1 MHTPPTSAI
10 EELFVQFQRFMQG
23 QNATVVPPVQ
33 PAPTVS
39 EESATTAVSAAPT
52 TTVEAAPT
60 TTLALSPQ
68 EALVQFQALFNQM
81 TNRPNALVFQ
91 TRPPQPIQN
100 PQRVASNN
108 VATVA
113 RPLNVVNPNTQPAPS
128 SRNQRNLQTHSGQE
142 NTPTQPTTK
151 RGRKPFPRDDNGNII
166 RPPGWA
172 PPEKRKKLNTAAIT
186 EDIEEENMQEDD

>member
-1 MHTPPTSAI
+1 
-10 EELFVQFQRFMQG
+10 
-23 QNATVVPPVQ
+23 
-33 PAPTVS
+33 
-39 EESATTAVSAAPT
+39 
-52 TTVEAAPT
+52 
-60 TTLALSPQ
+60 
-68 EALVQFQALFNQM
+68 M

-142 NTPTQPTTK
+142 NTPTQPTK
-151 RGRKPFPRDDNGNII
+151 RGRKPFQRDDNGNII

-186 EDIEEENMQEDD
+186 EDIEKENMQEDY